1 LEILKINR
9 VTPLIFYAVAACVFT
24 ADAEYLS
31 HPPMRPLPVA
41 SRRPMTVGPGYFV
54 DSRNGSDEGPGTKA
68 KPWKTIKA
76 SLKKLEAGN
85 TLYLR
90 GGVYYEDVHCSLKG
104 HPDAP
109 ITIRAYPGELAAIDG
124 GLREFLEEPAK
135 CWEPCPAGAEGEYRS
150 TGKYAGATRAAAI
163 FADSFV
169 PLQSYKFPVDLREN
183 NIFWNLEV
191 KSGSDAGIYC
201 GPGVWYDSATGRIHI
216 RLKHYEL
223 PALEKTDRYLGET
236 DPRNLPLFVCLN
248 DGTPLR
254 IENASHVRFQDLLVR
269 GGSSNVY
276 IKSSADIELNNVT
289 VNSVFPACNIS
300 ESPRLRIINCAF
312 RGMSAPWSFRGHH
325 KYRSM
330 DIYLMSTGGNP
341 LKNTDWEFAYS
352 EFTDSHDGPHLG
364 ATRGLRF
371 HHNLVENFNDDGL
384 FLTARY
390 GEAGDVKIYQNR
402 LARCLTTLAFGYG
415 HSSFRRHGKG
425 IYLYRNIFDF
435 LQPVHYGIPGPE
447 ATSVPGRARLCGD
460 HGSPTWE
467 PMTFYHNTFVA
478 KKPGWRGYALGLG
491 YHMQRTKR
499 RVFNNIFIVDK
510 MPTQTA
516 PAPAVDYAGDG
527 NLFWS
532 LTAGPTFEG
541 DFFAKLRSPP
551 VFKAVQTRY
560 APGLEANGIFAEPK
574 LVKIEGDWK
583 STKDFRLREG
593 SPAIDAGVFVP
604 VYSPDPVARLDKGK
618 PDIGALPY
626 GVTMFRYG
634 QQRGEVID

>member
-1 LEILKINR
+1 MSPLNILW
-9 VTPLIFYAVAACVFT
+9 VVFAGVFP

-31 HPPMRPLPVA
+31 HPPMRPLPLP
-41 SRRPMTVGPGYFV
+41 SKRPLADGPGYFV
-54 DSRNGSDEGPGTKA
+54 DGRNGSDENQGTKA
-68 KPWKTIKA
+68 KPWKTIQS
-76 SLKKLEAGN
+76 SLGKLKPGD

-90 GGVYYEDVHCSLKG
+90 GGIYYEDVQCNLKG
-104 HPDAP
+104 HPEAP
-109 ITIRAYPGELAAIDG
+109 ITIRAYPGELVAIDG
-124 GLREFLEEPAK
+124 GLREFLEESAK
-135 CWEPCPAGAEGEYRS
+135 CWEPFKAGASGEYRS
-150 TGKYAGATRAAAI
+150 TKKYPGATRAAAI

-169 PLQSYKFPVDLREN
+169 PLQSYKFAVDLREE
-183 NIFWNLEV
+183 NIFWNLAV
-191 KSGSDAGIYC
+191 KGSSEAGIYC
-201 GPGVWYDSATGRIHI
+201 GPGLWYDRETERIHI

-236 DPRNLPLFVCLN
+236 DPRKLPLFVCLN
-248 DGTPLR
+248 DGMPLR
-254 IENASHVRFQDLLVR
+254 IENASHVHFQDLLVR
-269 GGSSNVY
+269 GGSLNVL
-276 IKSSADIELNNVT
+276 IKNSSDIELNNVT

-341 LKNTDWEFAYS
+341 LKNNDWEFAYS

-384 FLTARY
+384 FLTARHA
-390 GEAGDVKIYQNR
+390 EAGDLYIYQNR

-425 IYLYRNIFDF
+425 IYIYRNIFDF
-435 LQPVHYGIPGPE
+435 QRPVHYGIPGPE
-447 ATSVPGRARLCGD
+447 ATSVPGRARVGGD

-467 PMTFYHNTFVA
+467 PMTFYHNTFLA
-478 KKPGWRGYALGLG
+478 STPGWRGYALGLG
-491 YHMQRTKR
+491 YHMARTKR
-499 RVFNNIFIVDK
+499 RVFNNIFVVDR
-510 MPTQTA
+510 MPTQAA
-516 PAPAVDYAGDG
+516 PDPAVDYVGDA

-541 DFFAKLRSPP
+541 DYFATLRGGAA
-551 VFKAVQTRY
+551 FKAVQTRY
-560 APGLEANGIFAEPK
+560 APGLETNGLFADPMFEQS
-574 LVKIEGDWK
+574 GNDWK
-583 STKDFRLREG
+583 TPKDFRLRKG
-593 SPAIDAGVFVP
+593 SPAIDAGVFLP
-604 VYSPDPVARLDKGK
+604 VYSPDPVAKMDKGK

-626 GVTMFRYG
+626 GMKMFRYG
-634 QQRGEVID
+634 QQRGRY